1 MGQVM
6 PVPMCIRLV
15 CVARAP
21 SHVHVN
27 AAWPSSLHG
36 WKWSLTSS
44 VSKPAFSAS
53 MAFWSSVV
61 GGNCSV
67 PALYPNCNCS
77 INYLQS
83 LDMTHSTLAC
93 DCALYSTTFLAFVSP
108 FYLAPLVG
116 EGVPRACCSQ

>member
-27 AAWPSSLHG
+27 AAWPPSLHG
-36 WKWSLTSS
+36 WKWSLTSGE
-44 VSKPAFSAS
+44 SKPAFSAS
-53 MAFWSSVV
+53 MAFWSSAV

-67 PALYPNCNCS
+67 PALYPNWNGN
-77 INYLQS
+77 INLLQS
-83 LDMTHSTLAC
+83 RDEPRDQNTQNGLG
-93 DCALYSTTFLAFVSP
+93 VSHQRENP
-108 FYLAPLVG
+108 EQA
-116 EGVPRACCSQ
+116 R